1 MTYQYNLH
9 SPKPHSDVVY
19 KVRCKYLLTGKFHIW
34 YIIQELEHDATYQVL
49 LK

>member
-1 MTYQYNLH
+1 
-9 SPKPHSDVVY
+9 
-19 KVRCKYLLTGKFHIW
+19 LLTGKFHIW